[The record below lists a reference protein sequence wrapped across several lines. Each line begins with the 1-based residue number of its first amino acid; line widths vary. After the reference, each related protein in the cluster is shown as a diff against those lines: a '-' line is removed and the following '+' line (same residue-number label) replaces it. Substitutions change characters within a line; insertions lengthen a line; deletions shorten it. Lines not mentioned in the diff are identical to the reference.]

1 VFVEF
6 GVTHLNIGEVDTFTL
21 GERDKRLLIITD
33 HEDVGET
40 GGESVTTGVL
50 NVCDLVRTGVVLNVL
65 ENTDTTNVV
74 TTSGKNSGT
83 VIELN
88 NTVDFT
94 SCEVQL
100 NSVVL
105 LNVRVGEADSTA
117 VVCNDVW
124 HLILTDVLT
133 DDLAKLEAS
142 FSILNTVG
150 LEATLK
156 IVQDAEVLTSLVDGD
171 DVLEAEGELVV
182 TAALA
187 IDEDVGFAGF
197 ADLET
202 LLLGEGVVET
212 LTEEAGDWDALAEF
226 VGTGAGTGG
235 VNTTELVKAPV
246 GGGEH
251 ALQVLFGT
259 SGLQ

>member
-1 VFVEF
+1 MLVES
-6 GVTHLNIGEVDTFTL
+6 GVTLLNIGEVDTFTL
-21 GERDKRLLIITD
+21 GERDKGLLIITD

-50 NVCDLVRTGVVLNVL
+50 NVRDFVRTGVVLNVL
-65 ENTDTTNVV
+65 ENTDTANVV
-74 TTSGKNSGT
+74 TTSCENSGT

-105 LNVRVGEADSTA
+105 LNVGVGETDSTA
-117 VVCNDVW
+117 VVCNNIW
-124 HLILTDVLT
+124 HLVLTDVLA
-133 DDLAKLEAS
+133 DNLAKLETS
-142 FSILNTVG
+142 FSILDAVG

-156 IVQDAEVLTSLVDGD
+156 IVQDAEVLTSLVNGD

-187 IDEDVGFAGF
+187 IDEDVCVAGL

-212 LTEEAGDWDALAEF
+212 LAEEDGDWDTLAEF
-226 VGTGAGTGG
+226 VGTGAGASG
-235 VNTTELVKAPV
+235 VYTTELVKAPV

-251 ALQVLFGT
+251 ALQVLLGT